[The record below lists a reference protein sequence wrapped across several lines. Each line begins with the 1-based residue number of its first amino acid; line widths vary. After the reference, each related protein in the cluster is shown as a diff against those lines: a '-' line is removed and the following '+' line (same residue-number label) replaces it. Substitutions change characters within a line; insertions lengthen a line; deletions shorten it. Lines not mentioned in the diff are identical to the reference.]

1 MKTLKSIILGA
12 LVVSLSAFSVYA
24 QSDWQIDNLRNQDKS
39 GLNVFEPAKVSDLTF
54 DGLYVRVGGA
64 NTLQFQGISHENA
77 NDDLPEL
84 VNNFNL
90 ATSNLDIDVV
100 LAKGLVMHLRTYL
113 SSQHHA
119 EAWVK
124 GGFIQIDNL
133 DFVQEGFL
141 SGLME
146 NVRIRVGHM
155 ENNYG
160 DTHFRRSDNG
170 QALFNPFVGNY
181 LMDSFTTEVGAEV
194 YYFADD
200 FFGMIGL
207 TNGKLNQSTVKPAI
221 DEKINLLLKAGYD
234 SQVNEDLRVRLS
246 ASLYNSAE
254 SGSQYLY
261 TGDRAGSRYYN
272 VLDDDFRSGRFSP
285 NFVVS
290 RFAPGGPIGGEMTS
304 IMVNP
309 FVKFQ
314 GIEFFGVYEMSSGK
328 TAVESD
334 TRSFNHIGAELLY
347 RFGDNNDVYV
357 GTRYN
362 TVSGEIAAGTDISVN
377 RFNIGGGWF
386 LTPNVLTKVEYV
398 VQNWNDYPTGSKYD
412 GASFS
417 GINIEAVVSF

>member
-1 MKTLKSIILGA
+1 
-12 LVVSLSAFSVYA
+12 
-24 QSDWQIDNLRNQDKS
+24 
-39 GLNVFEPAKVSDLTF
+39 
-54 DGLYVRVGGA
+54 
-64 NTLQFQGISHENA
+64 
-77 NDDLPEL
+77 
-84 VNNFNL
+84 
-90 ATSNLDIDVV
+90 
-100 LAKGLVMHLRTYL
+100 MHLRTYL

-124 GGFIQIDNL
+124 GGFIQIDNF

-314 GIEFFGVYEMSSGK
+314 VSS
-328 TAVESD
+328 S
-334 TRSFNHIGAELLY
+334 
-347 RFGDNNDVYV
+347 
-357 GTRYN
+357 
-362 TVSGEIAAGTDISVN
+362 SVC
-377 RFNIGGGWF
+377 
-386 LTPNVLTKVEYV
+386 TK
-398 VQNWNDYPTGSKYD
+398 
-412 GASFS
+412 
-417 GINIEAVVSF
+417 

>member
-1 MKTLKSIILGA
+1 MKTIKSIILGT
-12 LVVSLSAFSVYA
+12 LVVMVSATTLFA
-24 QSDWQIDNLRNQDKS
+24 QSDRQIDNLRNQDKS

-54 DGLYVRVGGA
+54 DGLKVRIGGA
-64 NTLQFQGISHENA
+64 NTLQFQGISHENT

-84 VNNFNL
+84 ISNFNL

-113 SSQHHA
+113 SSQHHS

-124 GGFIQIDNL
+124 GGYIQIDNL
-133 DFVQEGFL
+133 DFVQEGFMEN
-141 SGLME
+141 LMK

-160 DTHFRRSDNG
+160 DAHFRRSDNG

-194 YYFADD
+194 YYLADD

-207 TNGKLNQSTVKPAI
+207 TNGKLNQSTVKPGI
-221 DEKINLLLKAGYD
+221 DEKISLLLKAGYD
-234 SQVNEDLRVRLS
+234 SQVNDDLRVRLS
-246 ASLYNSAE
+246 ASLYSSGE

-285 NFVVS
+285 NFIVS

-314 GIEFFGVYEMSSGK
+314 GIEFFGIYEISSGK
-328 TAVESD
+328 NATETD

-347 RFGDNNDVYV
+347 RFGDNNDVYL

-362 TVSGEIAAGTDISVN
+362 MVSGEIATDTDISIN
-377 RFNIGGGWF
+377 RFNLGGGWF
-386 LTPNVLTKVEYV
+386 ITKNVLTKVEYV
-398 VQNWNDYPTGSKYD
+398 VQNWNDYAAGSKYD
-412 GASFS
+412 GATFS
-417 GINIEAVVSF
+417 GINVEAVISF